1 MPLLSVQTSDLPEP
15 KCHPMPHPAATSCP
29 GSLTVKS
36 LVNKET
42 GYFLP
47 ETVGLVGRDW
57 GGPWV
62 PWKQSDFSIRQ
73 T

>member
-1 MPLLSVQTSDLPEP
+1 
-15 KCHPMPHPAATSCP
+15 MPHPAPTSRL

-47 ETVGLVGRDW
+47 EAVGLVGRDW
-57 GGPWV
+57 SGPWV

-73 T
+73 TGRSSVSVGKSMFPHL

>member
-1 MPLLSVQTSDLPEP
+1 
-15 KCHPMPHPAATSCP
+15 MPHPAPTSRL

-47 ETVGLVGRDW
+47 EAVGLVGRDW

>member
-1 MPLLSVQTSDLPEP
+1 
-15 KCHPMPHPAATSCP
+15 MPHPAATSCP